1 MKGKSRC
8 KNHGGATPTA
18 RHTGNK
24 KHGLYSAALSPD
36 EAAMW
41 DAISLDSLDEE
52 IKMTRIWLA
61 RAGVLDYAVSLEP
74 NATGNLTGFN
84 LVEIR
89 RSSDQNGSGTD
100 AISRRPDL
108 SARQDRLLGRLAQL
122 IKTRAELE
130 AMKTQ
135 QGDPTIR
142 FVIEAPREESVDEW
156 QANYGPTSPQEGV

>member
-1 MKGKSRC
+1 
-8 KNHGGATPTA
+8 
-18 RHTGNK
+18 
-24 KHGLYSAALSPD
+24 
-36 EAAMW
+36 MW
-41 DAISLDSLDEE
+41 DEISLDSLDEE

-108 SARQDRLLGRLAQL
+108 
-122 IKTRAELE
+122 
-130 AMKTQ
+130 
-135 QGDPTIR
+135 
-142 FVIEAPREESVDEW
+142 
-156 QANYGPTSPQEGV
+156 